1 MHMFRDYICMLQWE
15 NYATTIVCLFF
26 LFQAPFMV
34 GAAGSAFLINDAT
47 TSLPRAVITRAR
59 AYLAGAAADV
69 LEVEIA
75 LFKGVVDFIMIME
88 CCLFFYHWHCHLLVY
103 VNQIGVRT
111 EGLQE
116 ALQKTAHIEENSDR
130 ITKIK
135 RTLKAVS
142 YAYQCINFMLILC
155 HLNYTKFIMYA
166 FPLFVLKADGL
177 EVFAIRST
185 AGLHLC

>member
-1 MHMFRDYICMLQWE
+1 MF
-15 NYATTIVCLFF
+15 VCFF

-69 LEVEIA
+69 LEVEISH
-75 LFKGVVDFIMIME
+75 FKGVVEFIKIME

-116 ALQKTAHIEENSDR
+116 ALQKTAYADENSDH

-142 YAYQCINFMLILC
+142 YVNQCVNLMLILC
-155 HLNYTKFIMYA
+155 SLNYTKFIMYT
-166 FPLFVLKADGL
+166 FPLFVLQAVGL
-177 EVFAIRST
+177 EVFASKST
-185 AGLHLC
+185 TGLHLCQSSWTGNCFCQH